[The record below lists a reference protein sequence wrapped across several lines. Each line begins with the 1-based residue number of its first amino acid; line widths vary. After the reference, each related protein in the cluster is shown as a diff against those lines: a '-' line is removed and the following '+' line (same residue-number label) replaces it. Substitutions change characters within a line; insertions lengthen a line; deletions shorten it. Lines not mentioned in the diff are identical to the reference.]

1 MLPVLAFTS
10 GDPWGLGPEVA
21 VKAMRD
27 PRVARA
33 CRPLA
38 VGPRAAVL
46 AAGWRPS
53 LAPLLDPGHP
63 AGPSV
68 RRPTP
73 AGGRA
78 SYGAVRA
85 SAALAQRGLVGG
97 MVTAPVSKEAWRLA
111 GAPHLDHTQF
121 LRDFTG
127 SRRVAMVL
135 VGGPFRAV
143 LATRHIPLKD
153 VPRAVT
159 GAAVAEAAELGAQAL
174 REGLGLRRPRLA
186 LCALNPHGGENGLL
200 GAEEGRCLA
209 PAARALRRKGLRL
222 AGPIPADAAW
232 AAQARGE
239 YDLLVALYHDQ
250 ALVPLKAAV
259 GYGIVNW
266 TVGTPLLRTSPGH
279 GTAYDIAG
287 RGRGDAEG
295 TVQAA
300 LLAARLAGRS
310 PAVPGFGGAMR
321 MPGLAGRR

>member
-1 MLPVLAFTS
+1 MLPVIAFTS
-10 GDPWGLGPEVA
+10 GDPWGIGPEAA

-27 PRVARA
+27 RRVRRA

-38 VGPRAAVL
+38 VGSRGAFA
-46 AAGWRPS
+46 AAGWRPD
-53 LAPLLDPGHP
+53 LAPLLDPGQP
-63 AGPSV
+63 PGERL

-78 SYGAVRA
+78 SYEAVRTA
-85 SAALAQRGLVGG
+85 AALSRRGLVGG
-97 MVTAPVSKEAWRLA
+97 MVTAPVSKEAWRMA
-111 GAPHLDHTQF
+111 GAPHLDHTSF
-121 LRDFTG
+121 LQAFTG

-153 VPRAVT
+153 VPRAAT
-159 GAAVAEAAELGAQAL
+159 RAAVAEAAELGAAAL
-174 REGLGLRRPRLA
+174 KEGLGLRSPRLA

-200 GAEEGRCLA
+200 GSEERDHLA
-209 PAARALRRKGLRL
+209 PAARALRRRGLRL
-222 AGPIPADAAW
+222 AGPLPADAAW
-232 AAQARGE
+232 GAQARGE
-239 YDLLVALYHDQ
+239 FDLLVALYHDQ

-266 TVGTPLLRTSPGH
+266 TVGTPLVRTSPGH

-287 RGRGDAEG
+287 RGRADPEG

-300 LLAARLAGRS
+300 LLAARLAGMSR
-310 PAVPGFGGAMR
+310 
-321 MPGLAGRR
+321 